1 MMAKDFIGNEITVG
15 CNVVYSGQRHH
26 RDGLAAQWA
35 DVSKSWHIMGKP
47 LSETRFLA
55 KTR

>member
-26 RDGLAAQWA
+26 LEVFMPVRVRAYEQ
-35 DVSKSWHIMGKP
+35 IMRELLEDLTIP
-47 LSETRFLA
+47 
-55 KTR
+55 

>member
-1 MMAKDFIGNEITVG
+1 MAKDFIGNEITVG